1 MQRSYQTVLA
11 RIEADLAAG
20 RLEVGG
26 RLPGE
31 RVLAQEYR
39 VSRASVREAI
49 RVLEAMGLIRTA
61 AGSGPEAGAVLIAD
75 PAAPIGAALR
85 WHLTSRSL
93 PVADIVGTRVLI
105 ESWSVREAAV
115 RQQQALG
122 GTCTRQQNSPSSEL
136 SPARRLLLE
145 MDDVDLEPTAF
156 LALDTRFHV
165 ALADLAG
172 NTVVAAIMAAMREG
186 IEGYVTAAVDGLPDW
201 PSMAALLRREH
212 AGILE
217 AVAGGQPGQAADLV
231 VAHIEGFYRATG
243 VGQRPDAGPGS
254 STGSDTNSGMEK
266 GRDQ

>member
-31 RVLAQEYR
+31 RVLADQYG

-93 PVADIVGTRVLI
+93 PVADIVGTRLLI
-105 ESWSVREAAV
+105 ESWSLREAAA
-115 RQQQALG
+115 RQQHSP
-122 GTCTRQQNSPSSEL
+122 GTEL
-136 SPARRLLLE
+136 APARALLLE
-145 MDDVDLEPTAF
+145 MDDVDLDATDF

-172 NTVVAAIMAAMREG
+172 NTVIAAIMAAMRDS
-186 IEGYVTAAVDGLPDW
+186 IEGYVTAAVDGLPAW
-201 PSMAALLRREH
+201 PPMAALLRREH

-217 AVAGGQPGQAADLV
+217 AVAGGHPELAAKLV

-243 VGQRPDAGPGS
+243 VGQRPGNGPGS
-254 STGSDTNSGMEK
+254 GTEK
-266 GRDQ
+266 GRQQ

>member
-1 MQRSYQTVLA
+1 MPRSYQTVLA

-20 RLEVGG
+20 RLAVGG

-31 RVLAQEYR
+31 RVLAEDYG

-85 WHLTSRSL
+85 WHLTSRAL

-105 ESWSVREAAV
+105 ESWSVREAAI
-115 RQQQALG
+115 RQRAAAAEGRIPGDGRPLDL
-122 GTCTRQQNSPSSEL
+122 TLARQ
-136 SPARRLLLE
+136 LLRE
-145 MDDVDLEPTAF
+145 MDDPALSAAGF

-165 ALADLAG
+165 VLADLAG
-172 NTVVAAIMAAMREG
+172 NTVIAAIMAAMREG
-186 IEGYVTAAVDGLPDW
+186 IEGYVTAAVAGLTDW
-201 PSMAALLRREH
+201 SAMAVRLRGEH

-217 AVAGGQPGQAADLV
+217 TVADGQPERAAELV
-231 VAHIEGFYRATG
+231 IAHIQGFYRATG
-243 VGQRPDAGPGS
+243 VGQRPGPASAGAP
-254 STGSDTNSGMEK
+254 EK
-266 GRDQ
+266 E

>member
-1 MQRSYQTVLA
+1 MAPRSYQTVLS
-11 RIEADLAAG
+11 RIEADLAVG
-20 RLEVGG
+20 RLVVGG

-31 RVLAQEYR
+31 RVLAQEYG

-61 AGSGPEAGAVLIAD
+61 SGSGPESGAVLIAD

-105 ESWSVREAAV
+105 ESWSLREAA
-115 RQQQALG
+115 
-122 GTCTRQQNSPSSEL
+122 TRQQH
-136 SPARRLLLE
+136 PADGQQAVDLATARALLLE
-145 MDDVDLEPTAF
+145 MNDPDLDADDF

-172 NTVVAAIMAAMREG
+172 NTVIAAIMAAMREG
-186 IEGYVTAAVDGLPDW
+186 IEGYVTAAVEGLDNW
-201 PSMAALLRREH
+201 PAMAVRLLREH
-212 AGILE
+212 AGMLD
-217 AVAGGQPGQAADLV
+217 AVADGQPDLAAELV

-243 VGQRPDAGPGS
+243 VGQRSGSGTVAGAAS
-254 STGSDTNSGMEK
+254 RTGSGEQK
-266 GRDQ
+266 G

>member
-31 RVLAQEYR
+31 RVLAEQYG

-61 AGSGPEAGAVLIAD
+61 AGSGPDAGAVLIAD

-93 PVADIVGTRVLI
+93 PVADIVGTRLLI
-105 ESWSVREAAV
+105 ESWSLREAAA
-115 RQQQALG
+115 RQQP
-122 GTCTRQQNSPSSEL
+122 SPGMEL
-136 SPARRLLLE
+136 APARALLLE
-145 MDDVDLEPTAF
+145 MDDVDLDAADF

-172 NTVVAAIMAAMREG
+172 NTVIAAIMAAMRDS
-186 IEGYVTAAVDGLPDW
+186 IEGYVTAAVDGLPAW
-201 PSMAALLRREH
+201 PPMAALLRREH

-217 AVAGGQPGQAADLV
+217 AVAGGQPELAAELV
-231 VAHIEGFYRATG
+231 VAHIKGFYRATG
-243 VGQRPDAGPGS
+243 VGQRPGAGPGS
-254 STGSDTNSGMEK
+254 GTEK
-266 GRDQ
+266 GRQQ

>member
-1 MQRSYQTVLA
+1 MPRSYQTVLA

-20 RLEVGG
+20 RLAVGG

-31 RVLAQEYR
+31 RVLAEEYG

-61 AGSGPEAGAVLIAD
+61 AGSGPDAGAVLIAD

-105 ESWSVREAAV
+105 ESWSLREAA
-115 RQQQALG
+115 
-122 GTCTRQQNSPSSEL
+122 TRQRHSVGLDL
-136 SPARRLLLE
+136 SAARALLQE
-145 MDDVDLEPTAF
+145 MDDAALDAQEF

-172 NTVVAAIMAAMREG
+172 NTVIAAIMAAMREG
-186 IEGYVTAAVDGLPDW
+186 IEGYVTAAVDGLQDW
-201 PSMAALLRREH
+201 PAMAALLHREH

-217 AVAGGQPGQAADLV
+217 AVADGEPELAAQRV
-231 VAHIEGFYRATG
+231 VSHIEGFYRATG
-243 VGQRPDAGPGS
+243 VGQRLSVEP
-254 STGSDTNSGMEK
+254 
-266 GRDQ
+266 GRDAENDAENRE

>member
-1 MQRSYQTVLA
+1 MPRSYQTVLH

-20 RLEVGG
+20 RIAVGG

-31 RVLAQEYR
+31 RVLAEEYG

-105 ESWSVREAAV
+105 ESWSVREAATRAV
-115 RQQQALG
+115 AVPVSGEGASRPRSRPELDLGPERALLQQMNDLALD
-122 GTCTRQQNSPSSEL
+122 
-136 SPARRLLLE
+136 AR
-145 MDDVDLEPTAF
+145 DF
-156 LALDTRFHV
+156 LKLDTRFHV
-165 ALADLAG
+165 MLAELTG
-172 NTVVAAIMAAMREG
+172 NTVIAAIMAAMRG
-186 IEGYVTAAVDGLPDW
+186 SIEGYVTAAVDGLADW
-201 PSMAALLRREH
+201 PAMAVLLRREH

-217 AVAGGQPGQAADLV
+217 AVADGVPDLAAALV

-243 VGQRPDAGPGS
+243 VGQRP
-254 STGSDTNSGMEK
+254 E
-266 GRDQ
+266 

>member
-1 MQRSYQTVLA
+1 MPRSYQTVLA
-11 RIEADLAAG
+11 RIETDLAAG
-20 RLEVGG
+20 RLVVGG

-31 RVLAQEYR
+31 RVLAEEYG

-61 AGSGPEAGAVLIAD
+61 AGSGPDAGAVLIAD

-93 PVADIVGTRVLI
+93 PVADIVGTRTLI
-105 ESWSVREAAV
+105 ESWSLREAA
-115 RQQQALG
+115 
-122 GTCTRQQNSPSSEL
+122 TRQQRSVASHQDAGQRAGVDLAMARALLLDMEDPAL
-136 SPARRLLLE
+136 SPA
-145 MDDVDLEPTAF
+145 DF
-156 LALDTRFHV
+156 LSLDTRFHV

-172 NTVVAAIMAAMREG
+172 NTVIAAIMAAMREG

-217 AVAGGQPGQAADLV
+217 AVADGRPELAAELV

-243 VGQRPDAGPGS
+243 VGQLPAADS
-254 STGSDTNSGMEK
+254 SGAAEK
-266 GRDQ
+266 E

>member
-1 MQRSYQTVLA
+1 MLRSYQTVLA

-20 RLEVGG
+20 RLAVGG

-31 RVLAQEYR
+31 RVLAEEYG

-105 ESWSVREAAV
+105 ESWSLREAATRRRV
-115 RQQQALG
+115 AVAEQQLPGVDLTTAQAL
-122 GTCTRQQNSPSSEL
+122 L
-136 SPARRLLLE
+136 MD
-145 MDDVDLEPTAF
+145 MDDVALDPTDF
-156 LALDTRFHV
+156 LKLDTRFHV

-172 NTVVAAIMAAMREG
+172 NTVIAAIMAAMREG

-201 PSMAALLRREH
+201 PGMATRLRREH

-217 AVAGGQPGQAADLV
+217 AVVDGRPELAAERV

-243 VGQRPDAGPGS
+243 VGQGRQA
-254 STGSDTNSGMEK
+254 EK
-266 GRDQ
+266 E